1 MAATAATGPVVVA
14 GDEEKNPQSISLI
27 HKAYVVVPTTLE
39 GRSDEKSEEESKSE
53 RKINNENWRVYF
65 QPEEVIAYITANK
78 DTTSLIMHVKM
89 EMVGEQF
96 ENRDSII
103 YLTTYEFIEKY
114 THDGTTGPTV
124 APSPATSTLTGPT
137 PAAAAADPTA
147 ATLTAP
153 TITLTDPTAAIGE
166 PAIAAAAA
174 TNPIPLATT
183 GGPAL
188 RFKVGIYDKTYPG
201 WRRVIA
207 TEWTDPVFQA
217 QLVAAHEE
225 GGGWPLLEEPLLC
238 KTALNVEEG
247 WARID
252 GERIVEVGYTDGT
265 QQLRGIYPAMN
276 FKTLVAWTTTAPT
289 LGNNWT
295 VKTRI
300 ELDYPCLFVQD
311 GNVPEAAT
319 SDSTFTAMPAAPES
333 PVVSPVV
340 DPVASDTRL
349 GSLFRTRAIT
359 EILPL
364 LSMVEGQALTATS
377 NAELRKEV
385 VKSKN
390 LLDIESFRVG
400 YYGNLQTYNGWRYL
414 TKEEWINPAIQE
426 QFLKAYQK
434 NNGWRLFEPMTKIT
448 EMTKLNQNYLLI
460 QDFKARADGAEIK
473 LVLNGD
479 VLENIN
485 AETNIP
491 WGSHPPTISN
501 NTKNSLDNWMPSE
514 RIVAYLL
521 PFRICLFVKEDFALA
536 IPEYRKA
543 TVLTTQGATVAAT
556 EPAAAAASA
565 AAGPEAAAAAAPE
578 AVTASN
584 ASDIMVGYRNK
595 QYDGYRMVTTHDI
608 TSPKWREKLIE
619 AHGIHGGGWPLLEQN
634 LNCEVTLRVQQGA
647 LKLNNISVCGLK
659 CTPAISINNKYEPCP
674 FTTKDNKYTTEE
686 LKEITDWTV
695 SILPTNEGKAYPCL
709 FVKE

>member
-1 MAATAATGPVVVA
+1 MAAAAGPVVVA

-39 GRSDEKSEEESKSE
+39 GRSDEKSEEKSNSVE

-103 YLTTYEFIEKY
+103 YLTTDEFIEKY

-124 APSPATSTLTGPT
+124 APSPAISTLTGPT

-201 WRRVIA
+201 WHRA
-207 TEWTDPVFQA
+207 TAADWKNSEFQKA
-217 QLVAAHEE
+217 LVQAHQE

-238 KTALNVEEG
+238 NTALNVEEG

-252 GERIVEVGYTDGT
+252 GERIVEVGYTNGT
-265 QQLRGIYPAMN
+265 QQLRGVYPAMN
-276 FKTLVAWTTTAPT
+276 FGTEVAWTTTAPT
-289 LGNNWT
+289 LGDNWT
-295 VKTRI
+295 VKNRI
-300 ELDYPCLFVQD
+300 GLDYPCLFVQD
-311 GNVPEAAT
+311 GNVPETATPASTLTAIPAAT
-319 SDSTFTAMPAAPES
+319 EN

-340 DPVASDTRL
+340 DPAASDTRL

-359 EILPL
+359 KILPL
-364 LSMVEGQALTATS
+364 LTEEEGRVLKAIGNQELT
-377 NAELRKEV
+377 EEV
-385 VKSKN
+385 AKSKN
-390 LLDIESFRVG
+390 LLGIESFAAG
-400 YYGNLQTYNGWRYL
+400 YYLNLNKYTGWRYL
-414 TKEEWINPAIQE
+414 TKEEWINPAIQK
-426 QFLKAYQK
+426 QFLQAYQK
-434 NNGWRLFEPMTKIT
+434 NNGWRLLEPMQK
-448 EMTKLNQNYLLI
+448 MYPSLSI
-460 QDFKARADGAEIK
+460 QDFYAKADRALIK
-473 LVLNGD
+473 LALNEV

-485 AETNIP
+485 AETNIS
-491 WGSHPPTISN
+491 WGITPPTISN
-501 NTKNSLDNWMPSE
+501 NMQNSLDNWMPSDV
-514 RIVAYLL
+514 IDNTYLKH
-521 PFRICLFVKEDFALA
+521 PFQVCLFVKEDFALA

-556 EPAAAAASA
+556 ES
-565 AAGPEAAAAAAPE
+565 AAAAAAGPE

-584 ASDIMVGYRNK
+584 ALDIMVGYRNK
-595 QYDGYRMVTTHDI
+595 HYNGYRMVTTKDI
-608 TSPKWREKLIE
+608 ERPEWREKLIE
-619 AHGIHGGGWPLLEQN
+619 AHMIHGGGWPLLEQN
-634 LNCEVTLRVQQGA
+634 LNCEVTLRVQEGA
-647 LKLNNISVCGLK
+647 LRLNNISVCGLK
-659 CTPAISINNKYEPCP
+659 CAPKISINNKYEPCP
-674 FTTKDNKYTTEE
+674 VTTKDNKYTTDE
-686 LKEITDWTV
+686 LRKIKYWTV
-695 SILPTNEGKAYPCL
+695 SILDTNEGKAYPCL
-709 FVKE
+709 FVKEEEKEEE